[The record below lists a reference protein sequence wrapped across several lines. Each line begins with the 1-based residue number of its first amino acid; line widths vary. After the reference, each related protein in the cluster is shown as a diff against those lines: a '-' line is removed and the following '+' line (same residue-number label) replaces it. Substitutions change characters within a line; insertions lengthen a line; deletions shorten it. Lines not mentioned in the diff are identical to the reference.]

1 MIEAVSGPSGQ
12 YAYQTYGI
20 TGDLGLSGQ
29 VMDEEQ
35 QRQVEELKAADAR
48 VRRHEQAHLAAA
60 GPYALGA
67 PSYEYKTGPDHKRYA
82 VSGEVRLD
90 VSPVPGDP
98 AATIRKAQ
106 TVRKAALAPA
116 DPSPQDQRVAA
127 EASRLEMK
135 ARQELA
141 RQQLEEALGYDR
153 KGSKTLAAPISS
165 LLNVTA

>member
-1 MIEAVSGPSGQ
+1 MLEAVSGLSGQ
-12 YAYQTYGI
+12 YTPYTYATPGE
-20 TGDLGLSGQ
+20 LGQSGQ
-29 VMDEEQ
+29 PLDEEQ
-35 QRQVEELKAADAR
+35 QRQIQELKAADAR

-60 GPYALGA
+60 GPYAKGA

-82 VSGEVRLD
+82 VAGEVRLD

-116 DPSPQDQRVAA
+116 DPSPQDRRVAA
-127 EASRLEMK
+127 EAAQLEMK

-153 KGSKTLAAPISS
+153 KGSKTSASLSPA